1 MRHLIIPHCKLIP
14 HSNKGFLLNHML
26 IYVQIWMFRPNDLPM
41 IELFCSNR
49 HLVLKEEHYDEIDS
63 INEITTP

>member
-1 MRHLIIPHCKLIP
+1 
-14 HSNKGFLLNHML
+14 ML